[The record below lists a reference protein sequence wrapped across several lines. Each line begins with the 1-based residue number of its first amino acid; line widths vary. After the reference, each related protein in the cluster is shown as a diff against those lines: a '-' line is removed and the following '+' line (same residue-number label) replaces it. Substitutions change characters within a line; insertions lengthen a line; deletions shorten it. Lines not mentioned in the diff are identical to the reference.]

1 MKNLWPT
8 EFEASDLP
16 STKELLEEQARLL
29 PQLTNDMVHAD
40 IVQLDEIDKIRFGMS
55 NDFAYRF
62 DIRGK
67 FLKDYR
73 FNLFSFSHD
82 ITLFPVTFKLD
93 GKIAS
98 EVNAKQGAP
107 STNKI
112 LVKDA
117 EGLETLLSQIFGTA
131 RLKSVISSII
141 RLSK

>member
-1 MKNLWPT
+1 MKNLWPS
-8 EFEASDLP
+8 EFETSDLP
-16 STKELLEEQARLL
+16 STKELLEEQAKLL

-40 IVQLDEIDKIRFGMS
+40 IVQLDEFDMIRYGLS
-55 NDFAYRF
+55 NDFGYRF

-82 ITLFPVTFKLD
+82 ITLFPVVFKLD
-93 GKIAS
+93 EKIAT
-98 EVNAKQGAP
+98 EVVGKQGLLP
-107 STNKI
+107 TSKVTI
-112 LVKDA
+112 KDA
-117 EGLETLLSQIFGTA
+117 EELENLLSHVFGSA

>member
-16 STKELLEEQARLL
+16 TTKELLEEQARLL

-40 IVQLDEIDKIRFGMS
+40 IVQMDELDMIRYGLS
-55 NDFAYRF
+55 NDFGYRF

-82 ITLFPVTFKLD
+82 ITLFPVVFKLD
-93 GKIAS
+93 EKIAD
-98 EVNAKQGAP
+98 EVIGKQGPLSAG
-107 STNKI
+107 KMV
-112 LVKDA
+112 VKNIH
-117 EGLETLLSQIFGTA
+117 ELENLLSSVFGSA
-131 RLKSVISSII
+131 RLKAVISSIM

>member
-1 MKNLWPT
+1 MKNLWPAA
-8 EFEASDLP
+8 FEASDLP

-29 PQLTNDMVHAD
+29 PQLTNDMVLAD
-40 IVQLDEIDKIRFGMS
+40 IVQLDELDMIRYGMS

-82 ITLFPVTFKLD
+82 ITLFPVVFRLD
-93 GKIAS
+93 EKIAA
-98 EVNAKQGAP
+98 EVRVTQEPFSGK
-107 STNKI
+107 KI
-112 LVKDA
+112 VVKDA
-117 EGLETLLSQIFGTA
+117 EELESLLSQIFGTA